1 VSAVSE
7 ERAMCADRVRI
18 ETLKTLEPVASL
30 PEARLGE
37 LVELCRVETAS
48 KNSDPFL
55 VRGVEGHAVYLL
67 RGELMLTYP
76 DGSSKVMV
84 GGSER
89 SRYPLGRRGE
99 VFAGAKAITEVEL
112 VRIDLDLLDVMA
124 TWDEAASAQSSAR
137 LEKAED
143 ERSPLAN
150 WTLMSGMFSVSSLKH
165 GAFSQLPPAHINELL
180 RRFERIGVK
189 KGDAVIREGAEPDFY
204 FVIET
209 GRCKV
214 ERMIGGVSM
223 LLADLKS
230 GDAFGEEAMVSEA
243 KRNATV
249 TMKTEGVLL
258 RLSKKDF
265 AELLR
270 EPLLHRLS
278 AAEARDKIANGAQWV
293 DVRYPS
299 EYQYDK
305 LAGAINIPLSEI
317 RNAFGVL
324 DKGKEYVLYCQSERR
339 SAAAAFLLAQR
350 GYRAFLLA
358 GGLWGDAKRGA

>member
-1 VSAVSE
+1 
-7 ERAMCADRVRI
+7 MCAVRI
-18 ETLKTLEPVASL
+18 ETLKALEPIASL
-30 PEARLGE
+30 PEARLNE
-37 LVELCRVETAS
+37 LVGLCRTETAS
-48 KNSDPFL
+48 KGSDPFL
-55 VRGVEGHAVYLL
+55 VRGVEGQVVYLV

-76 DGSSKVMV
+76 DGSSKVLV

-99 VFAGAKAITEVEL
+99 VFTSAKAITEVEL
-112 VRIDLDLLDVMA
+112 MRIDDDLLDVMA
-124 TWDEAASAQSSAR
+124 IWDEAASADSSAR
-137 LEKAED
+137 Q
-143 ERSPLAN
+143 ERTENGRASLAN
-150 WTLMSGMFSVSSLKH
+150 WTLLSGMFSVSSLKY
-165 GAFSQLPPAHINELL
+165 GAFSQLPPAHVNELL
-180 RRFERIGVK
+180 RRFERINVK
-189 KGDAVIREGAEPDFY
+189 KSDVVVREGAEGNFY

-214 ERMIGGVSM
+214 ERTIGGVSM
-223 LLADLKS
+223 LLAELKS
-230 GDAFGEEAMVSEA
+230 GDAFGEEALVSEA

-249 TMKTEGVLL
+249 TMKTDGVLL
-258 RLSKKDF
+258 RLSRKDF
-265 AELLR
+265 AELLG
-270 EPLLHRLS
+270 EPLLHRIS
-278 AAEARDKIANGAQWV
+278 AEEARDKVANGAQWV

-350 GYRAFLLA
+350 GYRAFLLE
-358 GGLWGDAKRGA
+358 GGLWGEAERRA

>member
-1 VSAVSE
+1 
-7 ERAMCADRVRI
+7 MCAVRI
-18 ETLKTLEPVASL
+18 ETLRALEPVASL
-30 PEARLGE
+30 PEARLNE
-37 LVELCRVETAS
+37 LIGLCHVETAS
-48 KNSDPFL
+48 KNSNPFL
-55 VRGVEGHAVYLL
+55 VRGIAGQAVYLL
-67 RGELMLTYP
+67 RGELALTYP
-76 DGSSKVMV
+76 DGSSKVLV

-99 VFAGAKAITEVEL
+99 VFTSVKAITDVEL
-112 VRIDLDLLDVMA
+112 MRIDDDLLDVMA
-124 TWDEAASAQSSAR
+124 TWDEAASADYSAR
-137 LEKAED
+137 KVED
-143 ERSPLAN
+143 ERSSLAN
-150 WTLMSGMFSVSSLKH
+150 WTLMSGMFSVSSLKY
-165 GAFSQLPPAHINELL
+165 GAFSQLPSAHINELL
-180 RRFERIGVK
+180 RRFERINVK
-189 KGDAVIREGAEPDFY
+189 KDDAVIREGAEGDFY

-209 GRCKV
+209 GRCKI

-223 LLADLKS
+223 LLAELKS
-230 GDAFGEEAMVSEA
+230 GDAFGEEALVSEA

-249 TMKTEGVLL
+249 TMKTDGVLL
-258 RLSKKDF
+258 RLSRKDF

-270 EPLLHRLS
+270 EPLLRRIS
-278 AAEARDKIANGAQWV
+278 AGEARDKIANGAQWV

-358 GGLWGDAKRGA
+358 GGLWGEAKRGT